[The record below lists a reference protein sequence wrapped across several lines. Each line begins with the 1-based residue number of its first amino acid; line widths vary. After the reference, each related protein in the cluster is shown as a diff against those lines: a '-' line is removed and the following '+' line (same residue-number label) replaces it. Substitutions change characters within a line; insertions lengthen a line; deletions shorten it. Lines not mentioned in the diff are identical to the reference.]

1 MVKLTLVV
9 TASATLEE
17 SVVVIPAYL
26 ETILPFKLSFSVVGV
41 PSLDVN
47 PSSNANDEDPV
58 DTFVA
63 VVIDVPTLA
72 AN

>member
-1 MVKLTLVV
+1 M
-9 TASATLEE
+9 
-17 SVVVIPAYL
+17 
-26 ETILPFKLSFSVVGV
+26 VGV
-41 PSLDVN
+41 PSLDEK
-47 PSSNANDEDPV
+47 PSSNAKDDDPV